1 MPRHVYEEVNLMTFN
16 PRYLAHKLHIT
27 SGSHA
32 PSSSGLPDIPNIPE
46 SLNEAE
52 AAAYSYAVCG
62 ASPLAKAG
70 NTLSSCTEADTYE
83 LMQPSGSV
91 KAHTAIATADNVCY
105 TLDGH

>member
-1 MPRHVYEEVNLMTFN
+1 MPHHVYEEVNL
-16 PRYLAHKLHIT
+16 RYLAHKLHIT

-32 PSSSGLPDIPNIPE
+32 PSSGGLPDIPE

-62 ASPLAKAG
+62 ASPLAKAE
-70 NTLSSCTEADTYE
+70 NTLSSGTEADTYE